1 MVTSMKHFADLP
13 PLFNQIPQPWLGI
26 GGVVWFSPFEP
37 TVKDEQLQATPS
49 ARSNMAFRDHLAAAT
64 HESAPISLVHG
75 MLEHSRKN
83 QHAMTLY
90 TNINEC
96 PGHRAAVNMLTR
108 DRLCAA
114 IGIEPE
120 AYIDTL
126 GWAMDHPS
134 TPAVVP
140 HYEAACLENI
150 AEKVDLRT
158 IPIPHHWPEDRGR
171 YSSASIIIAE
181 DNGIRNVSF
190 HRQFL
195 RDENHLVVR
204 LVPRHLRTMVN
215 QARSEGREVSVAIVN
230 APDPVVLLAAAMSFN
245 ENIDEL
251 TIAAALHEKLYGT
264 PLRLVELPNGVQAPA
279 DAEYVWWG
287 RITLEDD
294 DEGPYVDITGTVDDV
309 RQEPVIAVD
318 GLAHRNDPIFH
329 ALIPGEAEH
338 KTLMGLPRAP
348 TIKAAV
354 NKVVE
359 CTDVHMT
366 EGGCGWLGAVLKIR
380 KKHADDGMRA
390 IQAAFDGHKSMKMVT
405 VVDEDI
411 DITDPVRVEWA
422 MMTRWQPDKDTLI
435 LSNQKGSSLDPSR
448 YADGNTSKIGYDA
461 TIDFGVD
468 PSGFMSVQ

>member
-1 MVTSMKHFADLP
+1 M
-13 PLFNQIPQPWLGI
+13 
-26 GGVVWFSPFEP
+26 
-37 TVKDEQLQATPS
+37 
-49 ARSNMAFRDHLAAAT
+49 
-64 HESAPISLVHG
+64 
-75 MLEHSRKN
+75 SRASSSG
-83 QHAMTLY
+83 QHAD
-90 TNINEC
+90 
-96 PGHRAAVNMLTR
+96 A

-134 TPAVVP
+134 EPEMVSVSD
-140 HYEAACLENI
+140 AACLENI
-150 AEKVDLRT
+150 ANKVDLT
-158 IPIPHHWPEDRGR
+158 SIPIPHHWTQDRGR
-171 YSSASIIIAE
+171 YSSASIIVAQ

-195 RDENHLVVR
+195 RDKNHLVVR
-204 LVPRHLRTMVN
+204 LVPRHLRTMVMN
-215 QARSEGREVSVAIVN
+215 AREEGREVSVAVVN
-230 APDPVVLLAAAMSFN
+230 APDPVVLLAAAMSFDD
-245 ENIDEL
+245 NIDEL
-251 TIAAALHEKLYGT
+251 TIAAALHEKLYSS
-264 PLRLVELPNGVQAPA
+264 PLQLVELPNGVHVPA

-287 RITLEDD
+287 RVTLEDD

-309 RQEPVIAVD
+309 RQEPVIEID

-354 NKVVE
+354 NEVVE
-359 CTDVHMT
+359 CSDVHMT
-366 EGGCGWLGAVLKIR
+366 EGGCGWLGAVLKIN
-380 KKHADDGMRA
+380 KKHPDDGMRA
-390 IQAAFDGHKSMKMVT
+390 IEAAFAGHKSMKIVT

-435 LSNQKGSSLDPSR
+435 LSNQRGSSLDPSR
-448 YADGNTSKIGYDA
+448 YSDGKTSKIGYDA
-461 TIDFGVD
+461 TIDFGVERD
-468 PSGFMSVQ
+468 GFMSVQ

>member
-1 MVTSMKHFADLP
+1 MNNIET
-13 PLFNQIPQPWLGI
+13 
-26 GGVVWFSPFEP
+26 
-37 TVKDEQLQATPS
+37 TAT
-49 ARSNMAFRDHLAAAT
+49 AGSNMAFRDHLGAAT
-64 HESAPISLVHG
+64 EETAEVSLIHG
-75 MLEHSRKN
+75 MLEHS
-83 QHAMTLY
+83 QASGHAMTIY
-90 TNINEC
+90 SNIPEC

-126 GWAMDHPS
+126 GWAMDHPGEPVLVS
-134 TPAVVP
+134 KD
-140 HYEAACLENI
+140 EAPCFENI
-150 AEKVDLRT
+150 AEDVDLRT
-158 IPIPHHWPEDRGR
+158 IPIPHHWPQDRGR
-171 YSSASIIIAE
+171 YSSASIIIAQ

-204 LVPRHLRTMVN
+204 LVPRHLRTMVMN
-215 QARSEGREVSVAIVN
+215 AREEGREVNVAIVN

-264 PLRLVELPNGVQAPA
+264 SLNLVEVPNGVHVPA

-309 RQEPVIAVD
+309 RQEPVIAID
-318 GLAHRNDPIFH
+318 GLTHRNNPIFH

-354 NKVVE
+354 NDVVE
-359 CTDVHMT
+359 CLDVHMT

-380 KKHADDGMRA
+380 KMNADDGMKA
-390 IQAAFDGHKSMKMVT
+390 IKAAFDGHKSMKIVT

-435 LSNQKGSSLDPSR
+435 LSDQRGSSLDPSR
-448 YADGNTSKIGYDA
+448 YDDGKTSKIGYDA

-468 PSGFMSVQ
+468 KSGFMSVQ

>member
-1 MVTSMKHFADLP
+1 
-13 PLFNQIPQPWLGI
+13 
-26 GGVVWFSPFEP
+26 
-37 TVKDEQLQATPS
+37 
-49 ARSNMAFRDHLAAAT
+49 MAFRDHLAAAT
-64 HESAPISLVHG
+64 IEKGEISLIHE
-75 MLEHSRKN
+75 MLEHSQSSN
-83 QHAMTLY
+83 HAMTIFE
-90 TNINEC
+90 NITEC
-96 PGHRAAVNMLTR
+96 PGHKSAINMLTR

-126 GWAMDHPS
+126 GWAMTNPS
-134 TPAVVP
+134 TPVLVNTDDAP
-140 HYEAACLENI
+140 CMENR
-150 AEKVDLRT
+150 AQEVDLNL
-158 IPIPHHWPEDRGR
+158 IPIPHHWPADRGR
-171 YSSASIIIAE
+171 YSSASIIIAQ

-195 RDENHLVVR
+195 RDKNHLVVR
-204 LVPRHLRTMVN
+204 LVPRHLRTMVMN
-215 QARSEGREVSVAIVN
+215 ARSEGREVSVAVVN

-264 PLRLVELPNGVQAPA
+264 PLQLVELPNGVQIPA
-279 DAEYVWWG
+279 DAEYAWWG

-309 RQEPVIAVD
+309 RQEPVIEID
-318 GLAHRNDPIFH
+318 GLTHRDNPIFH

-354 NKVVE
+354 NEVVN
-359 CTDVHMT
+359 CVDVHMT

-380 KKHADDGMRA
+380 KENHDDGMKA
-390 IQAAFDGHKSMKMVT
+390 IEAAFAGHKSMKIVT

-422 MMTRWQPDKDTLI
+422 MMTRWQPDKDTII
-435 LSNQKGSSLDPSR
+435 LSNQRGSSLDPSR
-448 YADGNTSKIGYDA
+448 YDDGKTSKIGYDA

-468 PSGFMSVQ
+468 REGFMSVQ

>member
-1 MVTSMKHFADLP
+1 
-13 PLFNQIPQPWLGI
+13 
-26 GGVVWFSPFEP
+26 
-37 TVKDEQLQATPS
+37 
-49 ARSNMAFRDHLAAAT
+49 MAFRDHLGAAT
-64 HESAPISLVHG
+64 VESAEVSLSHE
-75 MLEHSRKN
+75 MLHHS
-83 QHAMTLY
+83 QASGHAMTVFD
-90 TNINEC
+90 NIPES
-96 PGHRAAVNMLTR
+96 PGHRAAINMLTR

-126 GWAMDHPS
+126 GWAMSNPS
-134 TPAVVP
+134 TPELVSED
-140 HYEAACLENI
+140 EAACFENTV
-150 AEKVDLRT
+150 AEVDLRRL
-158 IPIPHHWPEDRGR
+158 PIPHHWPQDRGR
-171 YSSASIIIAE
+171 YSSASIIIAQ

-195 RDENHLVVR
+195 RDANHLVVR
-204 LVPRHLRTMVN
+204 LVPRHLRTMVMN
-215 QARSEGREVSVAIVN
+215 AREEGREVNIAVVN

-251 TIAAALHEKLYGT
+251 TIAAALHEKLYGSS
-264 PLRLVELPNGVQAPA
+264 LQLVELPNGVHVPA

-287 RITLEDD
+287 RVTLEND

-309 RQEPVIAVD
+309 RQEPVIEID
-318 GLAHRNDPIFH
+318 GLVHRNNPIFH

-354 NKVVE
+354 NEVVE
-359 CTDVHMT
+359 CLDVHMT
-366 EGGCGWLGAVLKIR
+366 EGGCGWLGAVLKIH
-380 KKHADDGMRA
+380 KKNADDGMKA
-390 IQAAFDGHKSMKMVT
+390 IKAAFDGHKSMKIVT

-435 LSNQKGSSLDPSR
+435 LSDQRGSSLDPSR
-448 YADGNTSKIGYDA
+448 YENGRTSKIGYDA
-461 TIDFGVD
+461 TIEFGVNRD
-468 PSGFMSVQ
+468 GFMSVQ

>member
-1 MVTSMKHFADLP
+1 
-13 PLFNQIPQPWLGI
+13 
-26 GGVVWFSPFEP
+26 
-37 TVKDEQLQATPS
+37 
-49 ARSNMAFRDHLAAAT
+49 MAFRDHLAAAT
-64 HESAPISLVHG
+64 IVKGEISLIHE
-75 MLEHSRKN
+75 MLEHSQSTN
-83 QHAMTLY
+83 HAMTVFE
-90 TNINEC
+90 NITEC
-96 PGHRAAVNMLTR
+96 PGHKSAVNMLTR

-126 GWAMDHPS
+126 GWAMTNPS
-134 TPAVVP
+134 SPVIVDRERAP
-140 HYEAACLENI
+140 CMENV
-150 AEKVDLRT
+150 ASEVDLNS
-158 IPIPHHWPEDRGR
+158 IPIPHHWPADRGR
-171 YSSASIIIAE
+171 YSSASIIIAQ

-195 RDENHLVVR
+195 RDKNHLVVR
-204 LVPRHLRTMVN
+204 LVPRHLRTMVMN
-215 QARSEGREVSVAIVN
+215 ARSEGREVSIAVVN

-264 PLRLVELPNGVQAPA
+264 PLELVELPNGVHIPA
-279 DAEYVWWG
+279 DAEYAWWG

-309 RQEPVIAVD
+309 RQEPVIEID
-318 GLAHRNDPIFH
+318 GLTHRDEPIFH

-354 NKVVE
+354 NEVVN
-359 CTDVHMT
+359 CVDVHMT
-366 EGGCGWLGAVLKIR
+366 EGGCGWLGAVLKI
-380 KKHADDGMRA
+380 KKEHPEDGMKA
-390 IQAAFDGHKSMKMVT
+390 IEAAFAGHKSMKIVT

-422 MMTRWQPDKDTLI
+422 MMTRWQPDKDTII
-435 LSNQKGSSLDPSR
+435 LSNQRGSSLDPSR
-448 YADGNTSKIGYDA
+448 YDDGKTSKIGYDA
-461 TIDFGVD
+461 TIDFGVERE
-468 PSGFMSVQ
+468 GFMSVQ

>member
-1 MVTSMKHFADLP
+1 
-13 PLFNQIPQPWLGI
+13 
-26 GGVVWFSPFEP
+26 
-37 TVKDEQLQATPS
+37 
-49 ARSNMAFRDHLAAAT
+49 MAFRDHLDAAMLEKEAV
-64 HESAPISLVHG
+64 SLVHG
-75 MLEHSRKN
+75 MLHHSQAS
-83 QHAMTLY
+83 QHTMTVFE
-90 TNINEC
+90 NITEC

-126 GWAMDHPS
+126 GWAMHHPGE
-134 TPAVVP
+134 PVLVDAEHAP
-140 HYEAACLENI
+140 CLEHI
-150 AEKVDLRT
+150 AKDVDLRN
-158 IPIPHHWPEDRGR
+158 IPIPHHWPQDRGR
-171 YSSASIIIAE
+171 YSSASIIIAQ
-181 DNGIRNVSF
+181 DNGVRNVSF

-195 RDENHLVVR
+195 RDANHLVVR
-204 LVPRHLRTMVN
+204 LVPRHSRTMVMN
-215 QARSEGREVSVAIVN
+215 AREEGREVSVAIVN

-251 TIAAALHEKLYGT
+251 TIAASLHEKLYGT
-264 PLRLVELPNGVQAPA
+264 PLELVELPNGVHVPA

-287 RITLEDD
+287 RITLEND
-294 DEGPYVDITGTVDDV
+294 DERPYVDITGTLDEV
-309 RQEPVIAVD
+309 RQEPVIEVD
-318 GLAHRNDPIFH
+318 GLSHRTDPIFH

-354 NKVVE
+354 NEVVE

-366 EGGCGWLGAVLKIR
+366 EGGCGWLGAVLKIN
-380 KKHADDGMRA
+380 KQHADDGMKA

-405 VVDEDI
+405 VVDQDI

-468 PSGFMSVQ
+468 KEGFMSVQ